1 MRNSL
6 KYLLLFVCTGGAEPA
21 LGLTASKVA
30 FEARPDGIFRVYV
43 TYTVPALKEVREA
56 FVEFTRRQDAES
68 YYYDLLRGA
77 DFYLNDPKKRE
88 FKAGPRQP
96 TPW

>member
-1 MRNSL
+1 MSKNL
-6 KYLLLFVCTGGAEPA
+6 KILLILICLGGAEPA

-43 TYTVPALKEVREA
+43 TYTVPALKEVKEA
-56 FVEFTRRQDAES
+56 FVEFNQRKEAEA

-77 DFYLNDPKKRE
+77 DFYLNDPSRRE
-88 FKAGPRQP
+88 FKTGPRQP